1 MQAFQ
6 FELSDYQ
13 YPPISPCDRCGA
25 PGQLLALS
33 AHVFGAGIRKSA
45 LVYIQCDACSH
56 RITSDDLLG
65 ADPVIS
71 NLRKMSEVV
80 SVWNQQEYEP
90 QLCAG
95 TKVAGDGETLVALGK
110 GR

>member
-1 MQAFQ
+1 MQSVQ
-6 FELSDYQ
+6 LELSGYLP
-13 YPPISPCDRCGA
+13 PPISPCDRCGA
-25 PGQLLALS
+25 PGQLLALA
-33 AHVFGAGIRKSA
+33 AHVFGTGIRNSA
-45 LVYIQCDACSH
+45 LVYIQCEACSH

-71 NLRKMSEVV
+71 NISKMTEVV

-90 QLCAG
+90 QLYGG
-95 TKVAGDGETLVALGK
+95 TKVPGVGETLATVGK